1 MPSQPHDPPTT
12 PAAAAPLRPR
22 KRWLGRLLALLL
34 VLGLAGSA
42 WWLVQRAKAPAAPAA
57 RGGPGGGPGGGGPGA
72 TGGGASATVG
82 VARARQGELPI
93 VISALGTVTPVTQVL
108 LRPQVSGVL
117 TEVLFTEGQ
126 VVNKGQLLARID
138 PRPFE
143 QALAQAQG
151 ERARIQAQLAAARV
165 TLGRYETLWKQDSI
179 ARQDVDTQAALVK
192 QLEGQVQS
200 STASEGNA
208 RINLD
213 FARITAPIAGRIGLR
228 AVDPGNMVQA
238 GATTG
243 IATITQ
249 MAPIDVK
256 FAVPQDRVPEVIG
269 AQRAS
274 AGAAGPSQ
282 VGASPLGGQRTT
294 RSGEAWGSTTL
305 PVQALDRTRDD
316 VLATGRFLTLDNVI
330 DTATGTLQAKA
341 RFDNAKS
348 ELFPNQFVNVRLRLG
363 ATPGVLVPVT
373 AVRTGPNGDYVYVVD
388 AERVAHMRAVK
399 RGGATVDEVLV
410 SAGVQA
416 GEMVV
421 TEGGDRVKDGGKVA
435 LAGERPAG
443 GARGPRGGASG
454 AARAGSAPVAAAS
467 EPKRPPVAA
476 ASAPIA
482 ADSGASAPARAA
494 SAAWMER
501 LPPEVREKVMA
512 MPPEERRAFIQQL
525 RERKAAR
532 EAQGQ

>member
-1 MPSQPHDPPTT
+1 MSTDSLPPVPPPST
-12 PAAAAPLRPR
+12 PVRS
-22 KRWLGRLLALLL
+22 RWLGRVLALLF
-34 VLGLAGSA
+34 VLALAGSA

-57 RGGPGGGPGGGGPGA
+57 RAGGPGGPA
-72 TGGGASATVG
+72 AMAGGGAATVG
-82 VARARQGELPI
+82 VAEARQGELPI
-93 VISALGTVTPVTQVL
+93 VINALGTVTPVTQVV

-126 VVNKGQLLARID
+126 AVQKGQLLARID

-208 RINLD
+208 RINLGY
-213 FARITAPIAGRIGLR
+213 ARITAPISGRIGLR

-256 FAVPQDRVPEVIG
+256 FAVPQDRVPDVLA
-269 AQRAS
+269 AQRA
-274 AGAAGPSQ
+274 AAGPSQ
-282 VGASPLGGQRTT
+282 GGASTGGRP
-294 RSGEAWGSTTL
+294 SAGAL
-305 PVQALDRTRDD
+305 PVQALDRTRDE
-316 VLATGRFLTLDNVI
+316 VLASGRFLTLDNVI
-330 DTATGTLQAKA
+330 DTTTGTLQAKA
-341 RFDNAKS
+341 RFDNAGAT
-348 ELFPNQFVNVRLRLG
+348 LFPNQFVNVRLQLG

-388 AERVAHMRAVK
+388 AERKAQMRAVK
-399 RGGATVDEVLV
+399 RGGATVEHILIA
-410 SAGVQA
+410 SGLQA
-416 GEMVV
+416 GERVV
-421 TEGGDRVKDGGKVA
+421 TEGGDRVKDGGRVA

-443 GARGPRGGASG
+443 RASGAGAASAPRGGAS
-454 AARAGSAPVAAAS
+454 AAS
-467 EPKRPPVAA
+467 GAGPASA
-476 ASAPIA
+476 ASAP
-482 ADSGASAPARAA
+482 ADAVSGAGGLAQLPA
-494 SAAWMER
+494 
-501 LPPEVREKVMA
+501 EVREKLMA
-512 MPPEERRAFIQQL
+512 MPPEERRAYLQKL
-525 RERKAAR
+525 REQRAAR
-532 EAQGQ
+532 QAAGAGN